1 MAVRFANKTYEFEY
15 NATWEYHPIVVD
27 GTTYD
32 YDPGLIVPITDET
45 HADYGKT
52 VQQIV
57 GSDVITDSMITE
69 HRELDTWEQIRQH
82 RNKLLIECDWT
93 QGADVPSA
101 IKTPW
106 ATYRTD
112 LRDITT
118 ASTTADGVW
127 PTKPG
132 DS

>member
-1 MAVRFANKTYEFEY
+1 MTNRIVGKTYEFEY
-15 NATWEYHPIVVD
+15 NATWEYHPIVID
-27 GTTYD
+27 GETYS

-52 VQQIV
+52 VQEIV
-57 GSDVITDSMITE
+57 GSDKITDAMITE

-93 QGADVPSA
+93 QGADVPSN
-101 IKTPW
+101 IKDPW
-106 ATYRTD
+106 ATYRTA

-118 ASTTADGVW
+118 ATTTADVVW
-127 PTKPG
+127 PTKP
-132 DS
+132 S

>member
-1 MAVRFANKTYEFEY
+1 MTNRIAGKTYEFEY
-15 NATWEYHPIVVD
+15 SPTWEYHPIVVD
-27 GTTYD
+27 GETYS

-57 GSDVITDSMITE
+57 GSDVITDAMITE
-69 HRELDTWEQIRQH
+69 YRELDTWEQIRQH

-93 QGADVPSA
+93 QGADVPSN
-101 IKTPW
+101 IKDPW
-106 ATYRTD
+106 ATYRTA

-118 ASTTADGVW
+118 AATTADVVW
-127 PTKPG
+127 PTPP
-132 DS
+132 S

>member
-1 MAVRFANKTYEFEY
+1 MTVRYANKTYEFEY
-15 NATWEYHPIVVD
+15 SPTWEYHPIVVD
-27 GTTYD
+27 GATYD
-32 YDPGLIVPITDET
+32 FDPGIEVPVPEDHE
-45 HADYGKT
+45 DYGKT
-52 VQQIV
+52 VQQII
-57 GSDVITDSMITE
+57 GSDIITDSMITE

-93 QGADVPSA
+93 QGADVPSN
-101 IKTPW
+101 IKDPW
-106 ATYRTD
+106 ATYRTA

-118 ASTTADGVW
+118 AATTADVVW

>member
-1 MAVRFANKTYEFEY
+1 MTVRFANKTYEFEY
-15 NATWEYHPIVVD
+15 SPTWKYHPIVVD

-32 YDPGLIVPITDET
+32 YDPGIEVPVLEDHE
-45 HADYGKT
+45 DYGKT

-69 HRELDTWEQIRQH
+69 HREKDTWEQIRQH

-93 QGADVPSA
+93 QGADVPSN
-101 IKTPW
+101 IKDPW
-106 ATYRTD
+106 ANYRTA

-118 ASTTADGVW
+118 ATTTADVVW